1 MPERSVDE
9 AIERG
14 CRVTL
19 LQLVSELQLACR
31 DVSPDLTSLHLRP
44 ENASRVHAIARTGAD
59 PLQC

>member
-1 MPERSVDE
+1 M
-9 AIERG
+9 
-14 CRVTL
+14 TL